1 MSELFSLLS
10 GVQDQKDILRNDWVI
25 IETAVEAAG
34 WESPRTSSS
43 LRGVAVVKF
52 PAMDKWA
59 YRQRAVHEV
68 FCADI
73 SASFF
78 AFVRRQMLWAP
89 PLGSWCLMCRDHN
102 SVCSINVKISPRFD
116 INSPSIMGWITQVP

>member
-78 AFVRRQMLWAP
+78 
-89 PLGSWCLMCRDHN
+89 CL
-102 SVCSINVKISPRFD
+102 CSSPDAMSTTTWFMVSD
-116 INSPSIMGWITQVP
+116 V